1 MERKYRVAG
10 VLFASFGLS
19 YAGGVLA
26 QSEEGGG
33 SKRASSRMLEEVVVV
48 AQRREQSINDVP
60 IAVSALSGEKMKS
73 LGIVNPKDLNTVVP
87 GFTSSDGGYGTPV
100 YTLRG
105 VGFNDNSHFA
115 TPAVA
120 VYLNEINMPYSIM
133 SKGPNFD
140 MARLEVLKGPQGTL
154 FGRSSTGGAI
164 NFIAN
169 TPSEEFEA
177 GFTTS
182 YGRFETVDV
191 EGYVSG
197 PVSDSLR
204 YRVSG
209 RTIQSGEGWQHS
221 VTDDSRTIGEKHL
234 TGLRGIFDL
243 DASEDLTF
251 QLILNGWED
260 TSDAQA
266 GQPTTFLPNNPFAN
280 DGFIPGSTAAL
291 SSEKVRNYPFIPNT
305 EDPQAAEWCKGDP
318 SCTDINGDPLD
329 FTVNDSL
336 MQAALKS
343 KWMLGDRMEANFL
356 ASITKYESD
365 DSQFPT
371 GAQPEKHS
379 ELQVTMD
386 MTVIDLE
393 ARLSGNSESED
404 VHWLL
409 GFHTTP
415 KDSAEQLLMINYG
428 ESASVLFPVNLP
440 LIGDLGISA
449 FGQYFP
455 SPGETEY
462 TSMAPYFN
470 MDWQFSEEFKVTVG
484 ARYTE
489 EEREYSGCSEAEAGN
504 PIFLVFEAYARLRN
518 PLTTQG
524 APILE
529 GGCLTVSPEGNIG
542 RHEETL
548 KEDSFSYR
556 VVLDWAPNDDWL
568 FYLSQSRGF
577 KSGSFPIN
585 SASDTRQLAGV
596 RQEQVDASEIG
607 AKMDFLDGTFHVN
620 TAAFYYAYID
630 KQLLSRYDDPVFG
643 PLPALANAPKSAVQG
658 VEMDFNIIPIDGLYL
673 SGAIAYIETEIKEF
687 IGFDVEGNQADFAGN
702 EFNFSPNL
710 TYSLLADYSIPIGDD
725 YEVGIAMDYSYKGET
740 NSSLDNDPRF
750 AHNDFAF
757 TNARLRFG
765 RADGNWTLTAWGK
778 NITNEYAIDSV
789 SPSVGDVKYRYALM
803 PATYGL
809 SFDYKYF

>member
-1 MERKYRVAG
+1 MELRYKVVGA
-10 VLFASFGLS
+10 LLANLALPF
-19 YAGGVLA
+19 GGVALA
-26 QSEEGGG
+26 QSEGGG
-33 SKRASSRMLEEVVVV
+33 KKASSRMLEEVVVV

-60 IAVSALSGEKMKS
+60 IAVSALSGEKMKN

-120 VYLNEINMPYSIM
+120 VYLNEINLPYSIM
-133 SKGPNFD
+133 SKGPTFD
-140 MARLEVLKGPQGTL
+140 MDRLEVLKGPQGTL

-164 NFIAN
+164 NFIAK

-177 GFTTS
+177 GVTAS

-197 PVSDSLR
+197 PISDTLR
-204 YRVSG
+204 YRVAG
-209 RTIQSGEGWQHS
+209 RTIQRNEGWQYS
-221 VTDDSRTIGEKHL
+221 VTDKNRTIGEKHL
-234 TGLRGIFDL
+234 TGLRGIFDI
-243 DASEDLTF
+243 DASDDLTF
-251 QLILNGWED
+251 QIILNGWED

-305 EDPQAAEWCKGDP
+305 DDPRAAEWCKGDP
-318 SCTDINGDPLD
+318 SCTDIDGNPLD
-329 FTVNDSL
+329 FKVNDSL

-343 KWMLGDRMEANFL
+343 KWMLGERMEANFL
-356 ASITKYESD
+356 ASITKFESD

-379 ELQVTMD
+379 ELQVTME

-393 ARLSGNSESED
+393 ARLSGSSESED
-404 VHWLL
+404 IHWLVGL
-409 GFHTTP
+409 HATP

-428 ESASVLFPVNLP
+428 ESASVLFPVNIP

-462 TSMAPYFN
+462 QSIAPYFN
-470 MDWQFSEEFKVTVG
+470 ADWQFAEEFKLTVG

-524 APILE
+524 APLLE

-556 VVLDWAPNDDWL
+556 VVLDWTPNDDFL
-568 FYLSQSRGF
+568 IYLSQSRGF

-596 RQEQVDASEIG
+596 KQEQVDAFEVG
-607 AKMDFLDGTFHVN
+607 AKMDFLDGTLHVN
-620 TAAFYYAYID
+620 TAAFYYDYKD

-643 PLPALANAPKSAVQG
+643 PLPALANAPESAVQG
-658 VEMDFNIIPIDGLYL
+658 VEMDFNVIPIDGLYL

-687 IGFDVEGNQADFAGN
+687 IGFDVEGNQADFSGN

-710 TYSLLADYSIPIGDD
+710 TYSLLADYTIPVGED
-725 YEVGIAMDYSYKGET
+725 YEAGIAVDYSYKGET

-765 RADGNWTLTAWGK
+765 SADGSWTLTAWGK